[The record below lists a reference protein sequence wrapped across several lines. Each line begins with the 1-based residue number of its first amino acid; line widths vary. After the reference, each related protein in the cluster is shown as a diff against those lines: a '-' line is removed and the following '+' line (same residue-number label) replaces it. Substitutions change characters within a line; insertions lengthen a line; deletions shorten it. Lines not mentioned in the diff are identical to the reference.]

1 MEYNVIRGLVQ
12 IGGNAIEVTSN
23 GSRILLDVG
32 RALDDK
38 GTSDEEVIKVLSKSN
53 YDAVLITHYHEDHLG
68 LFEHMPAD
76 TKYYIGEK
84 AYKILTSSRGYL
96 GLNIFKPESFLRDG
110 EEITIGDLRVTPYL
124 CDHSAMDSYMLLVQ
138 DGEEKLLYTGDFRSN
153 GRKSFDALLNK
164 LPRDIDILI
173 SEGTTLFG
181 NHVLNSTEVG
191 LQHNLTE
198 EVSKYSGPVFVLQA
212 ATNIDRIVTMY
223 KVARKNNRL
232 MLQDL
237 YMSSITTA
245 LGGNIPNPVGF
256 NTVRTYISTGY
267 DDDNPR
273 RKLFESL
280 REYMVGKSRLADLD
294 FIMNIRPSQLKYL
307 QSLSESV
314 DFSGGL
320 LIVSMWS
327 GYLDRPEFKKL
338 IEFMENSDV
347 KVIEG
352 HVSGHAD
359 IETINR
365 LISHTS
371 PKETVIVHT
380 EIGNG
385 SKPRCDLSLH
395 PGKGI

>member
-1 MEYNVIRGLVQ
+1 M
-12 IGGNAIEVTSN
+12 S
-23 GSRILLDVG
+23 
-32 RALDDK
+32 
-38 GTSDEEVIKVLSKSN
+38 
-53 YDAVLITHYHEDHLG
+53 
-68 LFEHMPAD
+68 
-76 TKYYIGEK
+76 TKL
-84 AYKILTSSRGYL
+84 A
-96 GLNIFKPESFLRDG
+96 
-110 EEITIGDLRVTPYL
+110 
-124 CDHSAMDSYMLLVQ
+124 
-138 DGEEKLLYTGDFRSN
+138 
-153 GRKSFDALLNK
+153 
-164 LPRDIDILI
+164 
-173 SEGTTLFG
+173 
-181 NHVLNSTEVG
+181 
-191 LQHNLTE
+191 E
-198 EVSKYSGPVFVLQA
+198 EVSKYTGPVFVLQA

-256 NTVRTYISTGY
+256 NTVYTYITTGY

-320 LIVSMWS
+320 LIMSMWS

-338 IEFMENSDV
+338 VEFMENSDV

-371 PKETVIVHT
+371 PKETVVVHT
-380 EIGNG
+380 EVGNVV
-385 SKPRCDLSLH
+385 SS
-395 PGKGI
+395 I